1 LKVMSRELVPVMS
14 DWETNPYIAI
24 NLSPIRQA
32 AIEDELAEL
41 IGYFENQKIVLFS
54 SDDQDKV
61 QLLIE
66 PFMERLSRKNN
77 YVHFIHK
84 NWIEMSKMLAFSR
97 GLITFNGP
105 VANLS
110 SYLGNK
116 TIILFDSEDPRR
128 LGPFSF
134 LGDSI
139 ILDVTDPSV
148 SLRQDTSSALK
159 ERKKFDMSEVFLRAK
174 RLFQL

>member
-1 LKVMSRELVPVMS
+1 
-14 DWETNPYIAI
+14 
-24 NLSPIRQA
+24 
-32 AIEDELAEL
+32 
-41 IGYFENQKIVLFS
+41 
-54 SDDQDKV
+54 
-61 QLLIE
+61 
-66 PFMERLSRKNN
+66 
-77 YVHFIHK
+77 
-84 NWIEMSKMLAFSR
+84 MSKMLAFSR